1 LETPTN
7 VRPSSELGFSWNS
20 WRSGPKV
27 GLEFDADRNVP
38 EFIGRRPFGDN
49 TRIQNMQGV
58 IEVEYIPG
66 MKSRLVPTANAI
78 TFASLL
84 ERNMAKLQKNCMID
98 GGLHTS
104 VHSSSFRC
112 DDDDETIIDKNTGN
126 CALQATSLRRRIC
139 TGHDATTHKDPLSLL
154 LKSNVTWTSLAL
166 SGGRWL
172 GMKRH
177 RLAIRHC
184 SNRWLA

>member
-1 LETPTN
+1 
-7 VRPSSELGFSWNS
+7 
-20 WRSGPKV
+20 
-27 GLEFDADRNVP
+27 
-38 EFIGRRPFGDN
+38 
-49 TRIQNMQGV
+49 MQGA

-84 ERNMAKLQKNCMID
+84 ERNMARLQKNCMID
-98 GGLHTS
+98 GGLHTPI
-104 VHSSSFRC
+104 HSSSSRC
-112 DDDDETIIDKNTGN
+112 DDDDDDETIIDKNAGN
-126 CALQATSLRRRIC
+126 CASQATSLRRRIC
-139 TGHDATTHKDPLSLL
+139 IGHDATTLRDSLSLL
-154 LKSNVTWTSLAL
+154 LKSNVIWTSLAL

-172 GMKRH
+172 GMKRL